1 MKRKKK
7 MRSSRRAVVI
17 TTLAILLATQSQPLL
32 LAAEKNPDPKQPY
45 ALIFGTVFGPD
56 SRPASGVKIKM
67 RREGEKKSVEL
78 VSDARGEFAHR
89 FPAGKADYQVWADL
103 KDKQAAE
110 KTQVKVHVEKDERQD
125 VTLHLTNQSS
135 K

>member
-1 MKRKKK
+1 

-17 TTLAILLATQSQPLL
+17 TTLAILLAAQSQPLL
-32 LAAEKNPDPKQPY
+32 LATDKKPDPKQPY

-56 SRPASGVKIKM
+56 DRPVSGVKIKM
-67 RREGEKKSVEL
+67 RREGEKKAVEL